1 MVATNKVNAMFAEAR
16 ALHDA
21 SLVSLG
27 RADIRDAA
35 EKAWMATKRAT
46 DALIVAHFDSEPQ
59 AERETS
65 AELERLAGMD
75 PQVDALIGPYCVN
88 LEYLHHACARLGL
101 CDPVESAEQYIRET
115 ADYIRDAEELAN
127 VAA

>member
-1 MVATNKVNAMFAEAR
+1 MFAEAR

-46 DALIVAHFDSEPQ
+46 DALIVAYFDREPQ
-59 AERETS
+59 AELETS

-75 PQVDALIGPYCVN
+75 PRADALTGTYCVN
-88 LEYLHHACARLGL
+88 LEYLYHSCARLGL
-101 CDPVESAEQYIRET
+101 CDPIESAEQYIRET
-115 ADYIRDAEELAN
+115 ADYIRDAEDLAN